1 MFTVLRCLSD
11 DEAIQGHFLTVG
23 GPFLA
28 CLGEHPAPTQVS
40 RFLETLV
47 ALFRAL
53 SEPPRKSVQGLWAE
67 LYLITRARDSRALVK
82 AWHASPDERYDFS
95 GGSQRIEV
103 KCAVGRG
110 RVHHFSLE
118 QLTPPDMTVV
128 LIASLCTERS
138 GGGTSLRELL
148 AKARAQL
155 SGDPALLLRLES
167 VVGGTLGESLSRALD
182 ESYDL
187 EMATQSLGFY
197 EVDAVPRPPGPL
209 PREVREVRFTADL
222 THIEAVDLALFTGA
236 GGLFQAAATS

>member
-1 MFTVLRCLSD
+1 LRCLSN
-11 DEAIQGHFLTVG
+11 DEAIQRHFLTVG

-28 CLGEHPAPTQVS
+28 CLGEHPAPAQVS

-53 SEPPRKSVQGLWAE
+53 SEAPRKSVQGLWAE
-67 LYLITRARDSRALVK
+67 LYLVTRAQDPRAMVK
-82 AWHASPDERYDFS
+82 AWHATPGERYDFS

-138 GGGTSLRELL
+138 GGGTSLRDLL
-148 AKARAQL
+148 ERARAQL
-155 SGDPALLLRLES
+155 SRDPSLLLRLES
-167 VVGGTLGESLSRALD
+167 VVGGTMGEGLGRALD
-182 ESYDL
+182 EAYDL
-187 EMATQSLGFY
+187 EMANQSLRFF
-197 EVDAVPRPPGPL
+197 EVAVVPRPQGPI
-209 PREVREVRFTADL
+209 PREVREVRFTVDL
-222 THIEAVDLALFTGA
+222 THIEAVELALFTGA
-236 GGLFQAAATS
+236 GGLFRAAAPS